1 MAEKKKNP
9 VLSVI
14 KFIVSLVILLV
25 VLFALF
31 VGLLT
36 LLEYKPADEEE
47 ITLTPASTNETA
59 EAISTDDELSVLS
72 WNVGYCGLSETADFY
87 LDGGKS
93 VVSQD
98 EDSVRDNLSNIEK
111 TIAEIDP
118 DVAYLQEVDRDSSRT
133 YGIDEAGD
141 IMNNAF
147 PEQAA
152 SFASNFKVLFIPYPI
167 PPMGHMDA
175 GILTLSKYNIDSA
188 TRIQLP
194 CPFTW
199 PARVI
204 NLKRCLNVSRVPV
217 ADSDKEVVFVNL
229 HLEAYDDGEGKLA
242 QSKQLAEFM
251 QAEYDKGNYVIAG
264 GDFNQ
269 TFSSV
274 DTSMYPLQ
282 SEDLWECGLLDESVF
297 SDNWQFAMDN
307 SVPSCRSL
315 DRAYDADDE
324 TFQFYMIDGF
334 IVSDNL
340 KIKSIETIDKE
351 FKYTDH
357 NPVKLTVEFK
367 DEK

>member
-1 MAEKKKNP
+1 MTEKKKNP

-14 KFIVSLVILLV
+14 RFILSLIILVV

-31 VGLLT
+31 IGLLT

-47 ITLTPASTNETA
+47 ITLTPASTAETTD
-59 EAISTDDELSVLS
+59 AISTEDEVSVLT

-87 LDGGKS
+87 LDGGTS
-93 VVSQD
+93 VISQD
-98 EDSVRDNLSNIEK
+98 EDSVKNNLMNIEK
-111 TIAEIDP
+111 TIADIDP
-118 DVAYLQEVDRDSSRT
+118 DVFYLQEVDQDCTRS
-133 YGIDEAGD
+133 YGIDQVADFE
-141 IMNNAF
+141 NNAF
-147 PEQAA
+147 PNMAA
-152 SFASNFKVLFIPYPI
+152 AFASNFKVLFIPYPI

-175 GILTLSKYNIDSA
+175 GILTMSKYAIDSA

-194 CPFTW
+194 CPFSW
-199 PARVI
+199 PLRVG
-204 NLKRCLNVSRVPV
+204 NLKRCLDVSRVPIEG
-217 ADSDKEVVFVNL
+217 SDKEFVFVNL
-229 HLEAYDDGEGKLA
+229 HLEAYDDGEGKIA
-242 QSKQLAEFM
+242 QTKQLAEFM
-251 QAEYDKGNYVIAG
+251 QAEYDKGNYVVAG

-282 SEDLWECGLLDESVF
+282 SEDLWMCGSLDESMF
-297 SDNWQFAMDN
+297 SENWQFEMDN

-315 DRAYDADDE
+315 DRAYDPDDE
-324 TFQFYMIDGF
+324 TFQYYMIDGF

-340 KIKSIETIDKE
+340 KVETIETIDQG

-357 NPVKLTVEFK
+357 NPVKLVVSFK